1 MSADADVHEVRRYPR
16 LRAHTV
22 LLAVIG
28 AGIVHICMTL
38 AWPYWAASNAVRRIS
53 AALPAD
59 VMQVL
64 PPTTPKSQLVAFQ
77 GPDIRYAACRFN
89 VAEWG
94 YAVRATL
101 PEAGWTF
108 SVHNEVGDS
117 VYVVTGQDQRRT
129 EIAVLILPPGDRFV
143 GVLPEARLAA
153 GFAQVSMPSADGIVL
168 IRAPD
173 KGIAYRAQVDAELA
187 KASCAPRRS

>member
-1 MSADADVHEVRRYPR
+1 
-16 LRAHTV
+16 
-22 LLAVIG
+22 
-28 AGIVHICMTL
+28 
-38 AWPYWAASNAVRRIS
+38 
-53 AALPAD
+53 
-59 VMQVL
+59 
-64 PPTTPKSQLVAFQ
+64 
-77 GPDIRYAACRFN
+77 
-89 VAEWG
+89 
-94 YAVRATL
+94 
-101 PEAGWTF
+101 
-108 SVHNEVGDS
+108 
-117 VYVVTGQDQRRT
+117 VTGQDQRRT